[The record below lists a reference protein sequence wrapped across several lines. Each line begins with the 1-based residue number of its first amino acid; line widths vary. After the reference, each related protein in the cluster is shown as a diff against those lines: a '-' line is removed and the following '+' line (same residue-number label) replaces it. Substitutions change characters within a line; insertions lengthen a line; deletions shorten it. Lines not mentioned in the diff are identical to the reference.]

1 MKQRE
6 TTTVKVKQWNWSDKS
21 ILTLTLAY
29 LLLMSVGFVLS
40 YHSSPQMLRNI
51 CILYQYIYKL
61 KGSLMFDMIL
71 KGFLRDHFKLI
82 IMMKIK
88 KARLLP
94 DWTDYCQHLWRVEGW
109 GYFGGLYIYTSCVR
123 RKYRV
128 RVTKNCVTM
137 NTSYNHDIIVI

>member
-1 MKQRE
+1 MY
-6 TTTVKVKQWNWSDKS
+6 
-21 ILTLTLAY
+21 I
-29 LLLMSVGFVLS
+29 
-40 YHSSPQMLRNI
+40 NI
-51 CILYQYIYKL
+51 YIYKL

-82 IMMKIK
+82 NDENQKSSII
-88 KARLLP
+88 ARLNRLLP
-94 DWTDYCQHLWRVEGW
+94 TFVEG
-109 GYFGGLYIYTSCVR
+109 GGLGIFWGSIYIYIYTSCVR